1 MTWTGRLIRYINLYG
16 LKFSKED
23 HIKFIKLYY
32 DLIIMP
38 GLEASMISLFASTL
52 SSLLKKQ
59 YLISPEELQL
69 PWKPLYK
76 LMKTILDSPF
86 EDVGLYYIPAS
97 MDSVLRTVVKLCRD
111 YFHIEATEE
120 MLAEWRPLLCP
131 FDMTMPMGVSLFAAF
146 LPTKIYPKNHKL
158 GYLLWFDEFMGLW
171 KMCHNKPSWEFDFL
185 LLFSRLADN
194 NIGYINWEPYM
205 PLMFSKILNNF
216 GLPVGY
222 R

>member
-32 DLIIMP
+32 DLIIIP

-59 YLISPEELQL
+59 YLISPAELQL

-76 LMKTILDSPF
+76 LMKTILDSPY

-111 YFHIEATEE
+111 YFHIGATEE

-131 FDMTMPMGVSLFAAF
+131 FDMTMPMGVSLLAAF
-146 LPTKIYPKNHKL
+146 LPTKIEPKKHQQ

-194 NIGYINWEPYM
+194 NIGYINWEPVM